1 MKLVS
6 FERLSVLNLH
16 YFQYSLDYFLDRMVD
31 LGIKNVEL
39 LGGHQGM
46 WLDPNEYQ
54 DPEPILKKLQSRNLH
69 CPVFTPQNCRFGYQ
83 FGVKEPELRKKTFGF
98 FSNGIKL
105 AAALGAIQD
114 GVTGMSRKRKDLKEP
129 SRCIRCWPRWRNR
142 TISPLWLNP
151 CVLRSRRLD
160 TAFPR

>member
-16 YFQYSLDYFLDRMVD
+16 YVQYSLDYFLDRMVD

-54 DPEPILKKLQSRNLH
+54 DPEPILKKLQSRNLS

-105 AAALGAIQD
+105 AAALGA
-114 GVTGMSRKRKDLKEP
+114 K
-129 SRCIRCWPRWRNR
+129 
-142 TISPLWLNP
+142 
-151 CVLRSRRLD
+151 
-160 TAFPR
+160 